1 MGAPRR
7 YPQFDDLSAE
17 EFAHLLAM
25 SKLSG
30 EEKGIAAQCIVWH
43 MNYIDV
49 GVIVH
54 MDRRTV
60 SRRMETVIL
69 PELERMMRKNIKVG
83 A

>member
-1 MGAPRR
+1 MGVPRR

-30 EEKGIAAQCIVWH
+30 EEKEIAAQCIVWH

-69 PELERMMRKNIKVG
+69 PELERMMRKNMKAG

>member
-1 MGAPRR
+1 MGAQRR
-7 YPQFDDLSAE
+7 FSQFDDLSVE
-17 EFAHLLAM
+17 DFARLLAI
-25 SKLSG
+25 SKLSS
-30 EEKGIAAQCIVWH
+30 EEKEIAAQCIVWH

-69 PELERMMRKNIKVG
+69 PELERMMRKNIKAG

>member
-1 MGAPRR
+1 MGAQRR
-7 YPQFDDLSAE
+7 FSQFDDLSVE
-17 EFAHLLAM
+17 DFARLLAI

-30 EEKGIAAQCIVWH
+30 DEKEIAAQCIVWH

-69 PELERMMRKNIKVG
+69 PELERMMRKNVKAG